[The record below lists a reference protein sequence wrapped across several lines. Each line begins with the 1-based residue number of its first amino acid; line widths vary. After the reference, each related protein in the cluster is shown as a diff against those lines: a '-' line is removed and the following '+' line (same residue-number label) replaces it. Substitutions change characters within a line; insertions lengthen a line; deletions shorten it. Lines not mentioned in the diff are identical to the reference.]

1 MKKCNG
7 FIILLLCVSF
17 LLSGCGE
24 IEIKENVTIV
34 AAEEAVSSEETGDN
48 LVAKTEESPSVIV
61 VSGNENYVPVE
72 NFTFSNSM
80 QTDSF
85 GKKQEVT
92 ACGVWLNPQDVE
104 MMPQVPWSED
114 MRLDVTGEALT
125 FKYSFYDNHYE
136 VLEKEKTGTATATDP
151 GAVIFPESQEPYY
164 VKLEFSFQYGESRVG
179 YQYFFQM
186 VFRAPSPVLSVAVQT
201 EDSTIEVSCAK
212 GRGAFQSLVKDGLT
226 YIPIGSRLSLSFP
239 ENGVP
244 VSVKVF
250 DFVLSESGEPLTTEE
265 EKVEPRELRA
275 DGEAYSI
282 YLGTNLEAME
292 YGYSDAYKPGGI
304 RRGFLMECMF
314 EDGSRE
320 IYVTALK
327 TDAAFGI
334 EDQPSSAY
342 LMPMCGTGVEVFAE
356 SRPRKGASGLRL
368 IFVMDNAST
377 CDFIYGGESRL
388 YRFDGPEQKEVPI
401 QAGAGWEDLAYIL
414 EAGKTQKLDIDLEQL
429 YGSLRPGYYRFSKEL
444 IRKEKGDVRTVSGD
458 FVVN

>member
-48 LVAKTEESPSVIV
+48 LVARTEESPSVIV
-61 VSGNENYVPVE
+61 VSGNENYVPVG

-85 GKKQEVT
+85 GKKQEVA

-125 FKYSFYDNHYE
+125 FQYSFYDNHYE

-179 YQYFFQM
+179 YQHFFQM
-186 VFRAPSPVLSVAVQT
+186 VFRAPSPVLSVAVQA
-201 EDSTIEVSCAK
+201 EDSTIEVPCAK

-226 YIPIGSRLSLSFP
+226 YIPI
-239 ENGVP
+239 
-244 VSVKVF
+244 
-250 DFVLSESGEPLTTEE
+250 
-265 EKVEPRELRA
+265 
-275 DGEAYSI
+275 
-282 YLGTNLEAME
+282 
-292 YGYSDAYKPGGI
+292 
-304 RRGFLMECMF
+304 
-314 EDGSRE
+314 
-320 IYVTALK
+320 ALK